1 MVSNFKTPAF
11 DPENKYS
18 LVYTWGVT
26 GIAYNKKYVKEAP
39 TSWAD
44 LWNEKY
50 KGHVTLLNDSRE
62 VLGMGLRST
71 GSQTVRKTMHN

>member
-1 MVSNFKTPAF
+1 MSKDNPIKISGIKIG
-11 DPENKYS
+11 KYTRP
-18 LVYTWGVT
+18 L
-26 GIAYNKKYVKEAP
+26 IAP

-62 VLGMGLRST
+62 VLGMGLKKHGFS
-71 GSQTVRKTMHN
+71 N

>member
-1 MVSNFKTPAF
+1 M
-11 DPENKYS
+11 
-18 LVYTWGVT
+18 
-26 GIAYNKKYVKEAP
+26 AP

-62 VLGMGLRST
+62 VLGMGLKKHGFS
-71 GSQTVRKTMHN
+71 N

>member
-1 MVSNFKTPAF
+1 M
-11 DPENKYS
+11 
-18 LVYTWGVT
+18 
-26 GIAYNKKYVKEAP
+26 KEVP

-62 VLGMGLRST
+62 VLGMGLKRMD
-71 GSQTVRKTMHN
+71 SQIARKLMQS

>member
-1 MVSNFKTPAF
+1 M
-11 DPENKYS
+11 
-18 LVYTWGVT
+18 
-26 GIAYNKKYVKEAP
+26 KEAP

-62 VLGMGLRST
+62 VLEWVLKHGFSNST
-71 GSQTVRKTMHN
+71 KDDAQLKTAADDLKKLLQTY